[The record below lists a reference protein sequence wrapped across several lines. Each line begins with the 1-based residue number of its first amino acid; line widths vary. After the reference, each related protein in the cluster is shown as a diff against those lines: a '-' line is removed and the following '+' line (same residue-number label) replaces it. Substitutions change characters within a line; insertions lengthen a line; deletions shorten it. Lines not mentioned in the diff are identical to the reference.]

1 MMTLDMQWLGVAILV
16 AAGFGIGGC
25 GKSDEGSAGNSTPG
39 GNAPATEAAASS
51 PAGTADTS
59 KHLRLAFV
67 TNNAANFWTIAR
79 AGCMKAQAEMPN
91 IDVDFKI
98 PGQATAA
105 EQKRVVDDLLSRGVD
120 GVAISPVDPAN
131 QTRMLNDVAS
141 KAMLITQDSDA
152 PQTDRACYIG
162 TNNEDAGKQAGDYI
176 KKALP
181 NGGKIMVFVG
191 SRDAQNAHDRYQ
203 GIEETL
209 KGTNIEILDVRT
221 DDTDAVRAKAN
232 VQDTLVKYPD
242 IAGLVGLWSYNG
254 PAILK
259 AVQESDKVGK
269 VQIICFDEDQAT
281 LDGVKS
287 GAIVATIVQQPFEFG
302 RQSMELMTKTLRGE
316 KGLIP
321 DSKKIYIPTLAITKE
336 NVDDF
341 SAKLHEMLGGGH

>member
-1 MMTLDMQWLGVAILV
+1 MMTLKMHWLGVAILV
-16 AAGFGIGGC
+16 AAGFSGC
-25 GKSDEGSAGNSTPG
+25 GKSDEGNAGSSAPG
-39 GNAPATEAAASS
+39 GNAPATEGAASS
-51 PAGTADTS
+51 SAGAADAN

-79 AGCMKAQAEMPN
+79 AGCMKAKEEMPG

-131 QTRMLNDVAS
+131 QTRMLNDVAG

-152 PQTDRACYIG
+152 PQTNRACYIG
-162 TNNEDAGKQAGDYI
+162 TNNVDAGKQAGEYI

-203 GIEETL
+203 GIDETL
-209 KGTNIEILDVRT
+209 KGSNIQIIDVRT

-269 VQIICFDEDQAT
+269 VQIVCFDEDQAT
-281 LDGVKS
+281 LEGVKS
-287 GAIVATIVQQPFEFG
+287 GAIAATIVQQPFEFG
-302 RQSMELMTKTLRGE
+302 RQSMELMAKTLRGE

-321 DSKKIYIPTLAITKE
+321 DSKRIFIPTLAITKE
-336 NVDDF
+336 NVDEF
-341 SAKLHEMLGGGH
+341 STKLHEMLGSGH

>member
-1 MMTLDMQWLGVAILV
+1 MSTLNIKWLSVAMLL
-16 AAGFGIGGC
+16 AAGVGLGSC
-25 GKSDEGSAGNSTPG
+25 GKSDEGSGGNPSTP
-39 GNAPATEAAASS
+39 NTPATQSTGATPDA
-51 PAGTADTS
+51 T
-59 KHLRLAFV
+59 KHLQLAFV

-79 AGCMKAQAEMPN
+79 AGCMKAQQEIPN
-91 IDVDFKI
+91 IDIDFKI

-120 GVAISPVDPAN
+120 GLAISPVDPSN
-131 QTRMLNDVAS
+131 QTRMLNDVAA

-152 PQTDRACYIG
+152 PQTNRACYIG
-162 TNNEDAGKQAGDYI
+162 TNNEEAGKQAGEYI

-191 SRDAQNAHDRYQ
+191 SRDAQNARDRYQ

-209 KGTNIEILDVRT
+209 KGTTIQILDVRT

-269 VQIICFDEDQAT
+269 VQIVCFDEDQAT

-287 GAIVATIVQQPFEFG
+287 GAIVATVVQQPFEFG
-302 RQSMELMTKTLRGE
+302 RQSMELMAKTIRGE

-341 SAKLHEMLGGGH
+341 STKLHQILDPTK